1 MYIKWL
7 VENYFETNNRD
18 ELWKSCRTAIN
29 KSIRNNE
36 IKGGLINEIHFKEKK
51 IGNNYTDIDS
61 NELSS
66 YNIVDLNSN
75 IINETICDASGTDP
89 CSLNSNNSASLLNLE
104 PNMSIFQMTNDIP
117 NLDLVLNKAP
127 MNSNEFKAN
136 DLTSVVTLT
145 DPNDLMGQLI
155 QDENKAY
162 VDLKDCFAKKSKSL
176 VYQNIV
182 RQPILVD
189 FSILADCLTEENYEL
204 DSEKNLNLLS
214 QAEIYELKNLYCSP
228 MIFTTKVLVRIF
240 TKPELLGHNVG
251 GKTFGKNLKTK
262 EPLDESRIEYIKW
275 LVNTYFNHFDEV
287 KQDVIWKSCR
297 KAINRVIRNFE
308 IKESKL
314 IKTYDDKE
322 DRFEQLNKL
331 VQFNESLAL

>member
-7 VENYFETNNRD
+7 VENYFETSNRE

-51 IGNNYTDIDS
+51 INYTNS
-61 NELSS
+61 NEPSS

-75 IINETICDASGTDP
+75 IINELICNASSSDT
-89 CSLNSNNSASLLNLE
+89 CALNTNNSTSLLNLE
-104 PNMSIFQMTNDIP
+104 PNMSIFQITNDLP
-117 NLDLVLNKAP
+117 NLDLVMNKVP
-127 MNSNEFKAN
+127 INSNNFKAN

-162 VDLKDCFAKKSKSL
+162 IDLKDWF
-176 VYQNIV
+176 N
-182 RQPILVD
+182 
-189 FSILADCLTEENYEL
+189 
-204 DSEKNLNLLS
+204 SEKNLHLLS
-214 QAEIYELKNLYCSP
+214 QADIFELKNLYCSP

-240 TKPELLGHNVG
+240 SKSELLGHNVG
-251 GKTFGKNLKTK
+251 GKTLSKNLKAK
-262 EPLDESRIEYIKW
+262 EPLDETRVDYIKW
-275 LVNTYFNHFDEV
+275 LVNTYFNSFDEI
-287 KQDVIWKSCR
+287 KQEVIWKSCR

-314 IKTYDDKE
+314 IKSYDEKE
-322 DRFEQLNKL
+322 DHFEQLNHI
-331 VQFNESLAL
+331 VQFNETLNL